1 MGMEREH
8 PEHLNLL
15 RAVGGALENDLLLR
29 QGFAL
34 QQIRAIFKTQGGIF
48 IENVF
53 LISPVSLQVIKI
65 AADSDKSKDSEW
77 L

>member
-1 MGMEREH
+1 MIYCSAKR
-8 PEHLNLL
+8 
-15 RAVGGALENDLLLR
+15 
-29 QGFAL
+29 FAL

-48 IENVF
+48 IRNVF
-53 LISPVSLQVIKI
+53 FILLVLLQVIKI